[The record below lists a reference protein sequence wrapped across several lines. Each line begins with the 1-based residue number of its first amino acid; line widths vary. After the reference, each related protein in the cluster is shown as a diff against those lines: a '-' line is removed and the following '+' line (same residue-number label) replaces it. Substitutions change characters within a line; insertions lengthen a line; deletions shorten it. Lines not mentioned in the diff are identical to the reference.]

1 MYRSV
6 RGMRDT
12 ILLIQD
18 SSRSVFGVFNSSYY
32 TVEDN
37 YYGNGLSF
45 VFKIEKKD
53 KDVESR
59 GQAPL
64 QEIRGVEKYGW
75 SGDNELFIL
84 CKSHSLAFGGGGDG
98 GNAIRL
104 DKNLCSGSTE
114 KCATFSSPELS
125 DVAEF
130 KIYRVELWGPA
141 PM

>member
-1 MYRSV
+1 MCILSSV
-6 RGMRDT
+6 GEQQSFKFC
-12 ILLIQD
+12 IKA
-18 SSRSVFGVFNSSYY
+18 SSKLYKTHTSHSS
-32 TVEDN
+32 
-37 YYGNGLSF
+37 
-45 VFKIEKKD
+45 
-53 KDVESR
+53 
-59 GQAPL
+59 
-64 QEIRGVEKYGW
+64 
-75 SGDNELFIL
+75 
-84 CKSHSLAFGGGGDG
+84 SHSLAFGGGGDG